1 MGSSLR
7 QGGVGAGALPTFF
20 IVGAAKAGTTSLH
33 YYLDQHPQIQMSANK
48 EPDFFSGPENGIPY
62 LGQRV
67 ERLDE
72 YEQLFDP
79 TFGVRGEASVSYT
92 THPRRVGV
100 PERIKELVPGARFI
114 YLVRDPIARTLS
126 QYHQRVAVGG
136 ERRSLQ
142 EVLSDLSDPYS
153 VCICRSLYATQLD
166 LYLRQ
171 FSQER
176 VLVVD
181 QADLLA
187 DRQSTLREVFDFL
200 SVDDTVDSSRFDVEF
215 LKSSERRMYPF
226 GLARFMSDTVR
237 PHSRWVPQRVRQA
250 LRLSM
255 ERILLPP
262 LETSKLD
269 DELRSR
275 LQELYA
281 GEVQRLRALTG
292 KTFPTWSV

>member
-1 MGSSLR
+1 MAPHLR
-7 QGGVGAGALPTFF
+7 QGRGLPTFF
-20 IVGAAKAGTTSLH
+20 IIGAAKAGTTSLH
-33 YYLDQHPQIQMSANK
+33 YYLDQHPQIQMSVNK

-67 ERLDE
+67 EHLDD

-79 TFGVRGEASVSYT
+79 AVGVRGEASVSYT
-92 THPRRVGV
+92 THPRRRGV
-100 PERIKELVPGARFI
+100 PERIKELVPEAKFI
-114 YLVRDPIARTLS
+114 YLVRDPIARTVS

-153 VCICRSLYATQLD
+153 VCVCRSLYATQLD
-166 LYLRQ
+166 LYLRH

-176 VLVVD
+176 VLVID

-187 DRQSTLREVFDFL
+187 DRRSTLREIFAFL
-200 SVDDTVDSSRFDVEF
+200 SVDSVDSLQFDVEF
-215 LKSSERRMYPF
+215 LKSSEQRRYPP
-226 GLARFMSDTVR
+226 GLARFVR
-237 PHSRWVPQRVRQA
+237 DIARPRSRWLPRRVRRA

-255 ERILLPP
+255 ERVLLPE
-262 LETSKLD
+262 LETSTLD

-275 LQELYA
+275 LEELYA
-281 GEVQRLRALTG
+281 GEVERLRALTG
-292 KTFPTWSV
+292 KAFPTWSI